1 MAVLPDKTIAG
12 VLLNAG
18 FTGAALTTAVAVALA
33 ESGGDPN
40 AHNTNAKTGDNS
52 YGLLQINMLGSM
64 GPERRAKFNLKN
76 NEELFNPSTNAR
88 VGYGLYKARGSFGDW
103 STYNHGT
110 YLRYMARAQKAV
122 KENGG
127 AAIATGTVDPTKPSD
142 VNITDRP
149 DTPLP
154 DSIENTIYDLR
165 DSVAGVK
172 GVIDFLTNKDNWFR
186 VGMFVGGTALIIV
199 GILALIGRSKTAQTA
214 VNVAKNVVPVGK
226 VAKVVS

>member
-12 VLLNAG
+12 VALNAG
-18 FTGAALTTAVAVALA
+18 FTGAALVTAVAVALG
-33 ESGGDPN
+33 ESGGNPN
-40 AHNTNAKTGDNS
+40 AHNGNAGTGDNS
-52 YGLLQINMLGSM
+52 YGLWQINMLGSM
-64 GPERRAKFNLKN
+64 GPERRARFNLKSN
-76 NEELFNPSTNAR
+76 DELFNPSTNAKAA
-88 VGYGLYKARGSFGDW
+88 YALYKGRGGFGDW
-103 STYNHGT
+103 SVYNHGT

-142 VNITDRP
+142 VSITDRP

-165 DSVAGVK
+165 DSVAGIK
-172 GVIDFLTNKDNWFR
+172 GVIDFLTDSKNWVR
-186 VGMFVGGTALIIV
+186 VGMFVGGAALIIV
-199 GILALIGRSKTAQTA
+199 SVLALIGQSKAARTA

-226 VAKVVS
+226 VAKAVS